1 MSAALPP
8 FLGLNRGA
16 LLHST
21 PYPSPAQ
28 SGSTIIIPALR
39 LLTAPALS
47 GSTQTRHPYP
57 DADRLITITI
67 TILITI
73 TITITIIIT
82 TVLTTALR
90 LHTTPALSGSS
101 SLRTL

>member
-39 LLTAPALS
+39 LLTAPAKP
-47 GSTQTRHPYP
+47 GSTQTPLYYSGP
-57 DADRLITITI
+57 ARLIIITITI
-67 TILITI
+67 TLTV
-73 TITITIIIT
+73 IIA
-82 TVLTTALR
+82 TVLTPALR
-90 LHTTPALSGSS
+90 LHKTPALSGSS
-101 SLRTL
+101 SLRVL